1 MKRRPGMSVSEFRE
15 YYETKH
21 RLIGEKYLTGYA
33 TRYLRRFTNPNMD
46 RDGQLRDPEYDVFLE
61 IWYPDQATYEACGK
75 ALSAPEVAKEIK
87 EGIIIAFC
95 NFEGKV
101 GVAVGITSKLIN
113 KYDAEFPSKYFPDF
127 LEYISM
133 SEEEFTLIID
143 AHRSPHIWKQTSE
156 GWKLRHTVSKDGED
170 D

>member
-61 IWYPDQATYEACGK
+61 IWYSDQEAYEACGK

-87 EGIIIAFC
+87 ED
-95 NFEGKV
+95 EEKV
-101 GVAVGITSKLIN
+101 FDMRFMRSYLV
-113 KYDAEFPSKYFPDF
+113 
-127 LEYISM
+127 
-133 SEEEFTLIID
+133 EEVESDLN
-143 AHRSPHIWKQTSE
+143 
-156 GWKLRHTVSKDGED
+156 
-170 D
+170 